1 MKLLINHQ
9 TTYRYAH
16 QVNRSVQYLR
26 LTPQTIAHQ
35 QVSHWR
41 IAAPGSINTQL
52 DGFGNAW
59 SILTVNKPHQ
69 DLLIMAQGEIDID
82 DEYESTIDMH
92 IAPELYTSHT
102 ELTMPD
108 EALIEFSHQ
117 HLKSKNRSGLI
128 ELAEALIEAMPYT
141 SGSTG
146 VLTSTQ
152 ESFALGKG
160 VCQDHTHVFLACAR
174 EQELP
179 ARYVSGYLYSDNST
193 HLASHA
199 WAEVLLDN
207 AWYCFD
213 VSNQLFSPSRHVQ
226 LAIGCDYMDAA
237 PVRGV
242 RQGGGI
248 ESMDALVQVMRV

>member
-35 QVSHWR
+35 QVIHWR
-41 IAAPGSINTQL
+41 IAAPGSINTQP

-59 SILTVNKPHQ
+59 SILTVNTPHQ

-82 DEYESTIDMH
+82 DEYESTIDLR

-102 ELTMPD
+102 ELTLPD
-108 EALIEFSHQ
+108 EALIDFSRQ
-117 HLKSKNRSGLI
+117 HLKRKDRAGLI

-141 SGSTG
+141 TGSTG
-146 VLTSTQ
+146 VLTSAQ
-152 ESFALGKG
+152 ESFALGQG

-174 EQELP
+174 EQDLP
-179 ARYVSGYLYSDNST
+179 ARYVSGYLYSDHST

-199 WAEVLLDN
+199 WAEVLLNN

-226 LAIGCDYMDAA
+226 LAIGRDYMDAT
-237 PVRGV
+237 PVRGI
-242 RQGGGI
+242 RQGGGV